1 MNDRRVVSLWQHTP
15 LDTRRLQQCNIICIF
30 LPFLPIIACD
40 VHMPF
45 NMASQSFHRLPYA
58 RPGNMTSL
66 VMAQKFS
73 HKFSHKFWIHR
84 FPYSSN
90 TLLMCVWP
98 YSALRASLISTVF
111 ENSNPNK
118 YSTKY
123 QQNVLYCLKSVKSC
137 PHGKRVNVAHTV
149 ILTRLQFWCHC
160 AKLEVILSSTTI
172 GKNFEI
178 YFFWNVQFLTSLSNN
193 WMGTK
198 EKSLKNVWDFT
209 GRAQGVGLIGWINTK
224 PLVCLAS
231 SARSANA
238 PGRAQ
243 SFLFGEFF
251 QK

>member
-1 MNDRRVVSLWQHTP
+1 MATHAIRHAALATMQYYLHLSPISPNNSMWCGHAIQYGEPIFSPPSICQAGQHDQSSNGKKVFTQVFTQVLNTQVSLFKQH
-15 LDTRRLQQCNIICIF
+15 F
-30 LPFLPIIACD
+30 AH
-40 VHMPF
+40 V
-45 NMASQSFHRLPYA
+45 
-58 RPGNMTSL
+58 
-66 VMAQKFS
+66 
-73 HKFSHKFWIHR
+73 
-84 FPYSSN
+84 
-90 TLLMCVWP
+90 CVTN
-98 YSALRASLISTVF
+98 SALRASLISTVF

-118 YSTKY
+118 YSTNY
-123 QQNVLYCLKSVKSC
+123 QQNVLYWSVFRRWKSVKSC

-172 GKNFEI
+172 GKKIEV

-209 GRAQGVGLIGWINTK
+209 GRAQGVGLIGWINSK